1 MEKRAKGRNGFTMIE
16 LIFVIVIIGI
26 LAIVSIPKLAATRD
40 DALMTR
46 KAQAIM
52 TSASEIAAF
61 VVAQGYSETELGKMS
76 DTLRLM
82 EQHGEAN
89 QTGNTPPTV
98 VFPWKEIDDCI
109 TMKILN
115 EDGGKTKVLVVE
127 ANGTSTNAGCNRFRS
142 LIDTE
147 RFPIPLRGML
157 VSY

>member
-1 MEKRAKGRNGFTMIE
+1 MERGRGRKGFTMIE

-61 VVAQGYSETELGKMS
+61 VVAQGYSETELAKMS
-76 DTLRLM
+76 HTLKLM
-82 EQHGEAN
+82 EKQGEAN
-89 QTGNTPPTV
+89 QTGTAPPTV
-98 VFPWKEIDDCI
+98 EFPWKGIDDCI
-109 TMKILN
+109 AMKILD
-115 EDGGKTKVLVVE
+115 EDGGRTKILVVE
-127 ANGTSTNAGCNRFRS
+127 ANGTNTNAECDRFRS

>member
-1 MEKRAKGRNGFTMIE
+1 MEGKRIRKGFTMIE

-52 TSASEIAAF
+52 TSASEIAAY
-61 VVAQGYSETELGKMS
+61 VVAQGHAEDELSRMS
-76 DTLRLM
+76 NTLKLM
-82 EQHGEAN
+82 EKQHEAN
-89 QTGNTPPTV
+89 QTSTSPPTV
-98 VFPWKEIDDCI
+98 VFPWKGIDECI
-109 TMKILN
+109 VMKIID
-115 EDGGKTKVLVVE
+115 EDGGDTKVLIVE
-127 ANGTSTNAGCNRFRS
+127 ANGTVTNDRCDRFRS

-147 RFPIPLRGML
+147 RFPIPLRGLM